1 MTPDPDDQLSPE
13 LEQAHTAL
21 IRYPRF
27 RELHQEIRRCQ
38 SLSKIAGEP
47 QCMSL
52 EGVTGAGKSTLVKD
66 YVAAF
71 PRRNTQDGTT
81 IPVFYA
87 EIPSPATVKGTAA
100 ALLEQLGDPLAG
112 RGTLWSMNSRLI
124 NLIRA
129 CEVELVILDEFSNLI
144 DTDTNHILATVSD
157 WLKMLIKQT
166 DVPFLVIG
174 LDGKVDRILQANPQ
188 LSRLFAFR
196 ETLRPF
202 IWDVQYPDALK
213 EFALFVQ
220 YTEKAVGLSLSNQ
233 LLRTELLYRIY
244 YATDGVVG
252 NMMNLMRYAALVA
265 REKGKSWIDLN
276 DLAGSFDKRIGKH
289 LRTKTNPFAYPV
301 GEVFKPLDENSVCS
315 PDGAL
320 KKHSHSVSAT
330 LTTR

>member
-1 MTPDPDDQLSPE
+1 MTPDPDDRLSPE

-27 RELHQEIRRCQ
+27 KELHQEIRRCQ

-52 EGVTGAGKSTLVKD
+52 EGITGAGKSTLVKD
-66 YVAAF
+66 YAAAF

-144 DTDTNHILATVSD
+144 DTETNHILATVSD

-196 ETLRPF
+196 ETLYPF
-202 IWDVQYPDALK
+202 IWDAHNQDSIQV
-213 EFALFVQ
+213 FALFVQ
-220 YTEKAVGLSLSNQ
+220 YTEKAVRIPLSTQ
-233 LLRTELLYRIY
+233 LPRTELLYRIY
-244 YATDGVVG
+244 YARDGVVG
-252 NMMNLMRYAALVA
+252 NVMNLMRYAALVA
-265 REKGKSWIDLN
+265 QEKGRTRIDLN
-276 DLAGSFDKRIGKH
+276 DLAVSFGKRIGKH
-289 LRTKTNPFAYPV
+289 LRTKTNPFECPV
-301 GEVFKPLDENSVCS
+301 NETFTIPGENSAYSSDSS
-315 PDGAL
+315 PR
-320 KKHSHSVSAT
+320 KPPRSVTTT

>member
-1 MTPDPDDQLSPE
+1 MIADDPFPSE

-27 RELHQEIRRCQ
+27 KELHQEIRRCQ

-66 YVAAF
+66 YAAAI
-71 PRRNTQDGTT
+71 PRCETQSGTV

-124 NLIRA
+124 HFIRV

-144 DTDTNHILATVSD
+144 DTETNHILATVSD

-196 ETLRPF
+196 ETLHPF
-202 IWDVQYPDALK
+202 AWDARDQDSLK
-213 EFALFVQ
+213 EFAMFVL
-220 YTEKAVGLSLSNQ
+220 YTEKAVGMPLSRQ
-233 LLRTELLYRIY
+233 LPRTELLYRLH

-252 NMMNLMRYAALVA
+252 HMMNLMRYAALIASENGRSV
-265 REKGKSWIDLN
+265 IDLT
-276 DLAGSFDKRIGKH
+276 DLVISFEKRIGKH
-289 LRTKTNPFAYPV
+289 LRIKINPFEPGNETFNPPAD
-301 GEVFKPLDENSVCS
+301 KNKSS
-315 PDGAL
+315 SDGLQQKRPPSIA
-320 KKHSHSVSAT
+320 AT
-330 LTTR
+330 LTTK

>member
-1 MTPDPDDQLSPE
+1 MTPDPADQISPE

-52 EGVTGAGKSTLVKD
+52 EGGAGKSTLVKD
-66 YVAAF
+66 YTAAF
-71 PRRNTQDGTT
+71 PRRNTQNSTT

-174 LDGKVDRILQANPQ
+174 LEGKVDRILQANPQ

-196 ETLRPF
+196 ETLHPF
-202 IWDVQYPDALK
+202 IWDAQDPDTLK

-220 YTEKAVGLSLSNQ
+220 YTEKAVGLPLSNQ

-252 NMMNLMRYAALVA
+252 NMMNLMRYAGVVA
-265 REKGKSWIDLN
+265 REKGRPFIDLN
-276 DLAGSFDKRIGKH
+276 DLAVSFSKRIGKH
-289 LRTKTNPFAYPV
+289 LRTKTNPFDYLVSEAFNP
-301 GEVFKPLDENSVCS
+301 PDENSAYS
-315 PDGAL
+315 PGGSP
-320 KKHSHSVSAT
+320 KKHRRSVSTT